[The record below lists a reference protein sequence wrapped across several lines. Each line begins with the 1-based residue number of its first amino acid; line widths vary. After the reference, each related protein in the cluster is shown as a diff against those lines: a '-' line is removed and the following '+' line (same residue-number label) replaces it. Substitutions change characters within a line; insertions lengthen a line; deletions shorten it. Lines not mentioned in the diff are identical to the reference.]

1 MADVDDNDT
10 LLAAE
15 IVRHGRRHQSASIK
29 AFVFVA
35 VQTANFWLHNESN
48 FLVILKSVQTNHPK
62 KESPNH

>member
-29 AFVFVA
+29 AFLCVA
-35 VQTANFWLHNESN
+35 IQNCAALLVWLYTKRVE
-48 FLVILKSVQTNHPK
+48 VVVVV
-62 KESPNH
+62 